1 MHVILCASIIDSIR
15 GNFRPPSLISFIKET
30 RFILSLPFQIKLY
43 SIILVNLFLKS
54 LLVPTRLLQYNTFGI
69 RNVLMISI
77 LPHKV
82 RPLQFQLCSVFI
94 RHLVIVYKLS
104 LKESSQ
110 ALVPQKMVNFDPGLS
125 QLLSKVFLTKDTA
138 IRANKHC

>member
-1 MHVILCASIIDSIR
+1 MHVILCASITDSIR

-30 RFILSLPFQIKLY
+30 RLILSLPFQIKLY
-43 SIILVNLFLKS
+43 SIWLISQS

-69 RNVLMISI
+69 GNVLMISI

-110 ALVPQKMVNFDPGLS
+110 ALVPQKIVNFDPGLS